1 MIKLFF
7 FFFPTLLEKL
17 NRIREIN
24 TRLKGLKSLLILS
37 LAEQD
42 RSEKIFEIFGA
53 SEIIPLSKITK
64 GKFEFDSRIRSRL
77 WQQGS

>member
-1 MIKLFF
+1 MQRITLILRIKRGR
-7 FFFPTLLEKL
+7 
-17 NRIREIN
+17 RIREIN
-24 TRLKGLKSLLILS
+24 TRLKRLKLLLILS

-42 RSEKIFEIFGA
+42 RFEKIFEIFGA